1 MRRLSK
7 VPTLPA
13 IAGASLLAVLGCGAV
28 APAHATQASFTID
41 GTVTSPTPTLGYTS
55 GAAVSFT
62 WVLDDASVRL
72 ARFSG
77 TNCNGCYG
85 SLAWFQDFF
94 STTPQLWH
102 SITGSGLTGAWQP
115 PVDQDDGVVS
125 IGVGTNPPPE
135 SSASFQMLAS
145 SQNGFVS
152 GLQVNGRP
160 VSALQMNAVYLGLD
174 LVAQVGAG
182 VALTTTPP
190 ALDPTA
196 LLLTLAGTYAVDR
209 RYTDQGAIWASGP
222 GGGQFTFQVD
232 SLTISAVP
240 EPGSWALMLAGI
252 ASGAWAMRRRTR
264 QGGTVAGLAA

>member
-1 MRRLSK
+1 MRRLPNIPNL
-7 VPTLPA
+7 PT
-13 IAGASLLAVLGCGAV
+13 IAGAGLLAALGCAAV

-62 WVLDDASVRL
+62 WVLDDAAVRL

-94 STTPQLWH
+94 STTPQLWQ
-102 SITGSGLTGAWQP
+102 SITGSGLSGAWLP
-115 PVDQDDGVVS
+115 PVDQDDGSVS
-125 IGVGTNPPPE
+125 VGVGTTQPLP
-135 SSASFQMLAS
+135 SAGFQMLAN
-145 SQNGFVS
+145 SQIGVLS
-152 GLQVNGRP
+152 GLQVNGLP
-160 VSALQMNAVYLGLD
+160 VRALQMNAVYEGLD

-209 RYTDQGAIWASGP
+209 RYSDLGSIWSDD
-222 GGGQFTFQVD
+222 QFTFRID
-232 SLTISAVP
+232 SLTIAAVP
-240 EPGSWALMLAGI
+240 EPGNWALMLAGM
-252 ASGAWAMRRRTR
+252 ASGAWVVRRRIR
-264 QGGTVAGLAA
+264 HGGTLPAPAA